1 VPARATHSAEW
12 YPLTLLDRN
21 GPGDAPKARA
31 LLTEAL
37 SMYASLEMPFHAN
50 RTSGKLAAL

>member
-1 VPARATHSAEW
+1 VVKEESEKLRVALSVP
-12 YPLTLLDRN
+12 
-21 GPGDAPKARA
+21 
-31 LLTEAL
+31 TEAL